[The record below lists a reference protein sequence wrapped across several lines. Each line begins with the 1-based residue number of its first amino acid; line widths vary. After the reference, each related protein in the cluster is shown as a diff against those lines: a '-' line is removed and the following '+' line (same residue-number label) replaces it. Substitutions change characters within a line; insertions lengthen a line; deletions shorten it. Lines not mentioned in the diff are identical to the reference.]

1 MSQFENNLSEGSVA
15 RRLLVFALPVLLSN
29 IIQSLYSVADMLIVG
44 NFAGTAS
51 MSAVNIGGQVTF
63 IITNIVF
70 GLCLGGTVLIAQYLG
85 AGERE
90 KMRRTISTLVTGL
103 LILSVF
109 CTIAMLFLCDAS
121 LRLIRTPAE
130 SFTEASE
137 YLFVTILGIVFIFGY
152 NALSAILRGMGDS
165 KRPFYFVLIA
175 CVTNIFL
182 DIVFVGP
189 MHMGARGAAIATV
202 ISQGLSM
209 LLCVAYLAR
218 NKFVFDFK
226 LRSYRIYKE
235 QLGLI
240 LKIGMPSS
248 IQNGVVSIS
257 FMFITALVNVIGG
270 YTASAAVGVV
280 GKFNGFAI
288 MPALAMSAAI
298 STMSAQNI
306 GAGKLDRAVK
316 SLRIGTA
323 IAVVISY
330 SIFAVAQTFP
340 EFILRLFDRDPAM
353 IAYGVSYMRSFSFDY
368 LLVPICFCFN
378 GLYMG
383 SGHTTFTLFNAILS
397 SLLFRIP
404 ASYLF
409 GIVLGWGLFGV
420 GFGGPVAS
428 LGALILI
435 IVFYLSGR
443 WKVNVVHHVPKTA
456 VDPAA

>member
-1 MSQFENNLSEGSVA
+1 MSQFESNLSEGSVA
-15 RRLLVFALPVLLSN
+15 RRLIVFALPVLLSN
-29 IIQSLYSVADMLIVG
+29 IVQSLYSVADMLIVG

-63 IITNIVF
+63 IVTNAVF

-103 LILSVF
+103 LILGVV
-109 CTIAMLFLCDAS
+109 CTAGLLSLRDAS
-121 LRLIRTPAE
+121 LRLIRTPEE
-130 SFTEASE
+130 SFAEASE

-175 CVTNIFL
+175 CVTNILL
-182 DIVFVGP
+182 DILFVGP
-189 MHMGARGAAIATV
+189 MQMGARGAAIATV
-202 ISQGLSM
+202 ISQGVSM
-209 LLCVAYLAR
+209 LLCVGYLIR
-218 NKFVFDFK
+218 NKFIFDFR
-226 LRSYRIYKE
+226 LRSYRIYRE

-240 LKIGMPSS
+240 FKIGTPNA
-248 IQNGVVSIS
+248 IQNAVVSVS
-257 FMFITALVNVIGG
+257 FMFITALVNTIGG

-288 MPALAMSAAI
+288 MPALAMSSAI
-298 STMSAQNI
+298 STMAAQNI
-306 GAGKLDRAVK
+306 GAGKWDRAVK
-316 SLRIGTA
+316 SLRIGTL

-330 SIFAVAQTFP
+330 SIFAVAQLFP
-340 EFILRLFDRDPAM
+340 EFILRLFDRDPEM
-353 IAYGVSYMRSFSFDY
+353 IAYGVSYMRSFSLDY
-368 LLVPICFCFN
+368 LIVPLCFCFN

-383 SGHTTFTLFNAILS
+383 SGHTTFTLINGMLS

-409 GIVLGWGLFGV
+409 GVVCDWGLFGV
-420 GFGGPVAS
+420 GLGGPAAS

-435 IVFYLSGR
+435 IIYYFSGR
-443 WKVNVVHHVPKTA
+443 WKVNVVHHG
-456 VDPAA
+456 AAPGKAA